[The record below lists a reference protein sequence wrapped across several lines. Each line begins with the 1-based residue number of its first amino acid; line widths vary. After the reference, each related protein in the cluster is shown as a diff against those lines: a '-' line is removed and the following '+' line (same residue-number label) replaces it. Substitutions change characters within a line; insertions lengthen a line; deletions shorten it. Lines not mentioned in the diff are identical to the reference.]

1 MLIISLILWARE
13 LGTRP
18 TLFLY
23 KFYWIVVGLQC
34 CVSFRCTI
42 KWFNFIY
49 TYIHAFSD
57 SFSIEVITEYCGEFF
72 RLVVCLIYT
81 RWVGPDGWNGIKQ
94 WSEPSILALAKL
106 LNEHTRTQFSSS
118 FCLSLPLCSWLDGV
132 FPFCHH
138 GDLAD
143 FLWMS
148 SAAVPDAT
156 WCPWPA
162 AGGGL
167 LSWSGCA
174 LTSLAVSPLPLFSN
188 PPPCASLPYIITTHV
203 FNPVMKAAFIIW
215 AIVSM
220 LSILDFELQSSAL

>member
-106 LNEHTRTQFSSS
+106 LNEPGLNFQAHFAFLFPVQLVGWRFPLLSPRRSCWFPLNVLCRRTG
-118 FCLSLPLCSWLDGV
+118 CHLVSLAGSWRR
-132 FPFCHH
+132 
-138 GDLAD
+138 
-143 FLWMS
+143 
-148 SAAVPDAT
+148 AAVLIRVHPYIT
-156 WCPWPA
+156 
-162 AGGGL
+162 GR
-167 LSWSGCA
+167 LS
-174 LTSLAVSPLPLFSN
+174 P
-188 PPPCASLPYIITTHV
+188 ASL
-203 FNPVMKAAFIIW
+203 F
-215 AIVSM
+215 
-220 LSILDFELQSSAL
+220 

>member
-148 SAAVPDAT
+148 SAADRMPPGVPGRQL
-156 WCPWPA
+156 A
-162 AGGGL
+162 AGCCPDQGAPL
-167 LSWSGCA
+167 HHWPSLPCLSFLIHLPVHLF
-174 LTSLAVSPLPLFSN
+174 LTSLPL
-188 PPPCASLPYIITTHV
+188 T
-203 FNPVMKAAFIIW
+203 
-215 AIVSM
+215 
-220 LSILDFELQSSAL
+220 SSTQWWRLHS